1 MTERNIT
8 KKRRVKKKKEEEEK
22 KEKEE
27 DEKDDDDLEDSAD
40 QKSVASDTPGKT
52 ASLSSVNWRQ
62 IRGNEDPVN
71 TGIGEMWSQMEC
83 RVQHTWIA
91 LHTHCEEEQQIELF
105 RKQTASVKRLLV

>member
-1 MTERNIT
+1 MTSDRFRRRTSRRALRKGKTMTERNIT

-52 ASLSSVNWRQ
+52 ASLSSVN
-62 IRGNEDPVN
+62 
-71 TGIGEMWSQMEC
+71 
-83 RVQHTWIA
+83 
-91 LHTHCEEEQQIELF
+91 
-105 RKQTASVKRLLV
+105 